1 MRSYRILLLACC
13 MLMLATQVTLAFPRI
28 PADASVSI
36 VGIGYMGE
44 DGSNRETRE
53 NLTNLATQSAAL
65 YLSRST
71 SLNITEVADRG
82 KILQEQ
88 GLALSGS
95 IADSDALKIGKL
107 QHADYVIC
115 GNIVGMGI
123 NYSDENNPIFD
134 RETTKAVAKISLHLI
149 DVKTGSVVS
158 MVTADGSS
166 ESNSGSVLSILR
178 GLPQASI
185 FGGVDFKNE
194 TTPTGLLTN
203 AVEDGLTG
211 AMDKLL
217 DKLAIKHQPLV
228 N

>member
-44 DGSNRETRE
+44 DGSNREIKE

-166 ESNSGSVLSILR
+166 ESNSGSILR
-178 GLPQASI
+178 GLLPL
-185 FGGVDFKNE
+185 GWVDFKNE

-217 DKLAIKHQPLV
+217 DKLAIKHQPLAK
-228 N
+228 